1 MITSNTAAKAATTI
15 QSAILKNEG
24 DSKNKKEINMP
35 IYNTNYVL
43 FDKTNLSN
51 LPEVVLDHISS
62 TLTKEGIGHTSFDW
76 KCLIL
81 ERSPEFIAIEACE
94 CCGNIKIS
102 ANLGVENPYGHTH
115 EFVEQNLGK
124 LIHDEWC
131 KALSFCD
138 KEGHIISLEMIVPCN
153 GSSLLNFST
162 SMEEFEQKLKSFLA
176 VASKL
181 GLEIVIDD
189 DAELTTRS
197 N

>member
-1 MITSNTAAKAATTI
+1 MSTANTAAKAEANS
-15 QSAILKNEG
+15 QPAILKNEG
-24 DSKNKKEINMP
+24 DFKNKKEINMP
-35 IYNTNYVL
+35 IYNENYIF

-51 LPEVVLDHISS
+51 LAEVVLDHIAS
-62 TLTKEGIGHTSFDW
+62 TLTKEGIGYTSFDW

-81 ERSPEFIAIEACE
+81 ERSPEFIAIQACE
-94 CCGNIKIS
+94 CCGNIRIS

-115 EFVEQNLGK
+115 EFVAQNLGK
-124 LIHDEWC
+124 LINDEWC
-131 KALSFCD
+131 EASSFSD
-138 KEGHIISLEMIVPCN
+138 EDGHIISLEMIVPCN
-153 GSSLLNFST
+153 GFGLLNFST

-189 DAELTTRS
+189 DAELTARS

>member
-1 MITSNTAAKAATTI
+1 MNTANTAAQAGITK
-15 QSAILKNEG
+15 QPAIIKNEG
-24 DSKNKKEINMP
+24 NFKNKKEINMP

-115 EFVEQNLGK
+115 EFVERNLSK
-124 LIHDEWC
+124 LINDEWC

-138 KEGHIISLEMIVPCN
+138 KDGHIISLEMFVPCN
-153 GSSLLNFST
+153 GSSLLNFSM

-189 DAELTTRS
+189 DTELTACS